1 MSVAEKSV
9 PIELAEGD
17 SGSCGGSD
25 DLVGE
30 DGSGGGASLK
40 KDTTPGGCSLLVAV
54 SI

>member
-30 DGSGGGASLK
+30 DGSGGASLT
-40 KDTTPGGCSLLVAV
+40 KDTTPGGRSLLVAV